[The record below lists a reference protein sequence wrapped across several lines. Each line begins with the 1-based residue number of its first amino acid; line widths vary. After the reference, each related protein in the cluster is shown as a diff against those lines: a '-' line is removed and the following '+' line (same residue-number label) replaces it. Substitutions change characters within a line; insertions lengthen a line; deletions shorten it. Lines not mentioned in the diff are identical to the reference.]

1 MRPKI
6 RIIAGIMETTAPF
19 MPNHAKRA
27 RMAIAVS
34 GLVIVRIKPV
44 AKSLDNESIP
54 FVSLV
59 SFGLEKKIFMD
70 M

>member
-1 MRPKI
+1 MRI
-6 RIIAGIMETTAPF
+6 VAGKTDTTAPF

-27 RMAIAVS
+27 NIAIAVS

-44 AKSLDNESIP
+44 AKSLDNESMP

-59 SFGLEKKIFMD
+59 SFGLEKKIFMEI
-70 M
+70 